1 MSHAKVSLYFQEGS
15 SDKEYHVQIEDVGS
29 GYVVNFQYGRRGNAL
44 QTGTKTARPV
54 LLHEANKIYDK
65 LVKEKLSKGYTPG
78 KTGVQYTS
86 TVSDDYGIAPKVH
99 SELSLQLLNEI
110 DESDADKYI
119 NDPKWGMQEKFDGR
133 RLAIRVLD
141 GKAQAINKKGQIID
155 TNQAVIDMVKSV
167 GHNITVDGEIVGETY
182 HIFDLITF
190 VAEDARE
197 WNVEE
202 RHSELTNTKAL
213 AANVVPMWTTTA
225 EKRKAF
231 DELRAANKEGVVFKL
246 LDSTYTGGRPSSGGS
261 QIKCKFWDSAT
272 VVVTSVSTSKRS
284 AGVSVQWRDD
294 SLFVGNV
301 TIPPNYDVPAVGA
314 IVEVK
319 YLYYNPGGALYQ
331 PQYKGVR
338 DDQDIGDCL
347 YRQLKAKNSPEDDE

>member
-1 MSHAKVSLYFQEGS
+1 MSHASTSLYYQEGS
-15 SDKEYHVQIEDVGS
+15 SDKVYHVQIEDIGN
-29 GYVVNFQYGRRGNAL
+29 GYVVNFQYGRRGSSL
-44 QTGTKTARPV
+44 QSGTKTAIPV
-54 LLHEANKIYDK
+54 SERAASVIYDK
-65 LVKEKLSKGYTPG
+65 LVKEKLAKGYKG
-78 KTGVQYTS
+78 GNTGGAVYTS
-86 TVSDDYGIAPKVH
+86 VVSGAAVQPKTHAGVA
-99 SELSLQLLNEI
+99 LQLLNEI
-110 DESDADKYI
+110 EEEDADKYI

-133 RLAIRVLD
+133 RLAVKVCD
-141 GKAQAINKKGQIID
+141 GVAQAINKKGQIID

-167 GHNITVDGEIVGETY
+167 GHNIMVDGEIVGDTY
-182 HIFDLITF
+182 HIFDLISF
-190 VAEDARE
+190 VAENARD
-197 WNVEE
+197 WATNE
-202 RHSELTNTKAL
+202 RHAELQNTKAL

-272 VVVTSVSTSKRS
+272 VVVTSVSESKRS
-284 AGVSVQWRDD
+284 VGVSVQWRDD
-294 SLFVGNV
+294 SLAIGNV
-301 TIPPNYDVPAVGA
+301 TIPPNYKIPAVGA